1 MGGSGSGDDPGRS
14 PRKDVL
20 LTARIEDMDSI
31 YLDHNATTPVDP
43 EVVEAMIPYLS
54 DVFGNAS
61 SVHRFGRDAKVALE
75 SARDQIA
82 AFINCQ
88 PSELIFTSGGTE
100 SDNMA
105 MLGTAYHF
113 RGKKNHVVIGATEH
127 HAILESAEFLHYKE
141 GFDLGILPVDGEG
154 YASGEKLRET
164 ITPRTAL
171 VSVMHANN
179 ETGTVQN
186 IATLAEVAHEQ
197 GVLFHSD
204 AVQSVGK
211 IKVDVKTLGV
221 DMLSLTGHKIY
232 GAKGT
237 GALFVR
243 SGFKISPLFYGG
255 SHEKRRRPGTENVA
269 GAVGLAKAL
278 EIAQKRMDQDER
290 RIGELTEHLVTGILK
305 NIPDTRLN
313 GPRSGR
319 LPQTA
324 NISFVGLEG
333 EPIIIG
339 LDMEGIAVASGSA
352 CTSGATEPS
361 HVLTAMG
368 IEPRAAR
375 GAIRFSLGRSTT
387 REQID
392 RVLRVLPPII
402 ERLRALS
409 SKQQQART

>member
-1 MGGSGSGDDPGRS
+1 M
-14 PRKDVL
+14 
-20 LTARIEDMDSI
+20 ESI

-43 EVVEAMIPYLS
+43 AVVEAMVPHLLE
-54 DVFGNAS
+54 DFGNAS
-61 SVHRFGRDAKVALE
+61 SVHKFGRDAKVALE

-105 MLGTAYHF
+105 MLGTAF
-113 RGKKNHVVIGATEH
+113 QLKAKKNHVIIGATEH
-127 HAILESAEFLHYKE
+127 HAILESAEYLHHKE

-154 YASGEKLRET
+154 YSSPDKLREMLT
-164 ITPRTAL
+164 DRTAL

-179 ETGTVQN
+179 ETGVVQD
-186 IATLAEVAHEQ
+186 IAALARIAHER

-211 IKVDVKTLGV
+211 VRVDVMALEV

-243 SGFKISPLFYGG
+243 TGVKIAPLFYGG

-278 EIAQKRMDQDER
+278 EIAGKRMEEDER
-290 RIGELTEHLVTGILK
+290 RIGRLTDRLINGILSS
-305 NIPDTRLN
+305 IPDTRLN
-313 GPRSGR
+313 GPRKGR

-333 EPIIIG
+333 EPIIVS
-339 LDMEGIAVASGSA
+339 LDLEGVAVASGSA

-368 IEPRAAR
+368 VEPRIAR

-387 REQID
+387 EKQID
-392 RVLRVLPPII
+392 YVLKVLPPII
-402 ERLRALS
+402 ERLRSLNPR
-409 SKQQQART
+409 QERTQA